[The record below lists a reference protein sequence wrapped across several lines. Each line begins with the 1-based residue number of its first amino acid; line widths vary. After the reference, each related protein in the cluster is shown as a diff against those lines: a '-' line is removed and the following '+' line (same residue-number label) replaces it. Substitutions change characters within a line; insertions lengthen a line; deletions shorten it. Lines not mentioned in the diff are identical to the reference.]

1 MPSYDVFLSCKS
13 EDYAYAGEVYNF
25 LTQNGVRVFLASREL
40 RRLGDAEYRRQ
51 IVKALDQS
59 KHIIVF
65 ASNKA
70 YINTIWVEFEWS
82 TFQNE
87 ILAGRKHGN
96 IMTVLKGIRVDDIDL
111 SLRQYQSFS
120 YYDYKRDLLQ
130 YVGVHREVNPCPKPK
145 PKPTPTPNPAPRP
158 KPTPRPK
165 PKKPLFAPVK
175 KWCTDAVGKIK
186 RIDLDVLWES
196 VVIAALLFNVYIY
209 VPAIW
214 AWAIGFKDD
223 RISYGQDLVLA
234 NIFSRNKSI
243 NELGNVYYS
252 GIDIEQ
258 SYAKAVEYYKEAADD
273 GYAAAQTNLG
283 NCYYNGEGVTQ
294 SYEEA
299 VKYYKLAAEQGY
311 SHAQNNLGNRY
322 YDGRGITQS
331 YKEAVKYYKLAAEQG
346 YDWAQYN
353 LGNCYYYGKG
363 VKQSYAEAV
372 EFYRLAA
379 NQGLAEAQNMLGV
392 CYYCGNGVKQNY
404 KEAVKYYRLA
414 AEQGYDW
421 AQYNLGNRYYD
432 GNGVTKSVSEAT
444 KWYKLAAEQGNEDA
458 KAKLAQISRSTK

>member
-130 YVGVHREVNPCPKPK
+130 YVGVHREVNPCPKPKPK

-311 SHAQNNLGNRY
+311 
-322 YDGRGITQS
+322 
-331 YKEAVKYYKLAAEQG
+331 
-346 YDWAQYN
+346 DWAQYN
-353 LGNCYYYGKG
+353 LGNCYYNGKG

-379 NQGLAEAQNMLGV
+379 NQGLANAQNVLGI

-421 AQYNLGNRYYD
+421 AQYNLGNCYYD
-432 GNGVTKSVSEAT
+432 GTGVTKSVSEAI

-458 KAKLAQISRSTK
+458 KAKLDKISRSTK

>member
-13 EDYAYAGEVYNF
+13 EDYAYAEEVYNF

-51 IVKALDQS
+51 IVNALDQS

-96 IMTVLKGIRVDDIDL
+96 IMTILKGIRVDDIDL

-175 KWCTDAVGKIK
+175 KWCTNAVGKIK
-186 RIDLDVLWES
+186 RIDLDVLWGAL
-196 VVIAALLFNVYIY
+196 VIAVLLFNVYIY

-234 NIFSRNKSI
+234 NIFSRNKSL

-283 NCYYNGEGVTQ
+283 NCYYSGKGVTQ

-311 SHAQNNLGNRY
+311 AAAQTNLG
-322 YDGRGITQS
+322 D
-331 YKEAVKYYKLAAEQG
+331 
-346 YDWAQYN
+346 
-353 LGNCYYYGKG
+353 CYYSGKG
-363 VKQSYAEAV
+363 VKQSYEEAFKYYKFAAE
-372 EFYRLAA
+372 
-379 NQGLAEAQNMLGV
+379 QGYARAQTNLGD
-392 CYYCGNGVKQNY
+392 CYYSGKGVKQSYEEAFKYY
-404 KEAVKYYRLA
+404 KFAAEQGYARAQNNLGTCYYSGKGVTQSYEEAVKYYKLA

-432 GNGVTKSVSEAT
+432 GNGVTKSVNEAI

-458 KAKLAQISRSTK
+458 KAKLAKISRSTK

>member
-96 IMTVLKGIRVDDIDL
+96 IMTILKGIRVDDIDL

-130 YVGVHREVNPCPKPK
+130 YVGVHREVNPCPK

-421 AQYNLGNRYYD
+421 AQYNLGNCYYD
-432 GNGVTKSVSEAT
+432 GTGVTKSVSEAI

-458 KAKLAQISRSTK
+458 KAKLDKISRSTK